1 MSWTPPCLTVNLKE
15 NMQGASTTEVM
26 IIVGLE
32 ERFGL
37 KLYLANFHLLDIFGD
52 VLFRKMPTR
61 NKPETLTQRRSYPV
75 YELPS
80 YEKATCLRSQV
91 NCSRWRKVYR
101 FQRKTCSLRFNSIV
115 HFLLMDIPTSC
126 LQKHL
131 CTHFFVINLPGPVVN
146 THRPIGSMH
155 GIFTYVYH
163 VHTWILWVV
172 ADKNHPHFRHTGHI
186 YTQKHLWTD
195 MLLAPIEA

>member
-80 YEKATCLRSQV
+80 YEKATCL
-91 NCSRWRKVYR
+91 
-101 FQRKTCSLRFNSIV
+101 
-115 HFLLMDIPTSC
+115 
-126 LQKHL
+126 
-131 CTHFFVINLPGPVVN
+131 
-146 THRPIGSMH
+146 
-155 GIFTYVYH
+155 
-163 VHTWILWVV
+163 
-172 ADKNHPHFRHTGHI
+172 
-186 YTQKHLWTD
+186 
-195 MLLAPIEA
+195 